1 MTTPRLLVI
10 DDDDMVLTYLSR
22 TLSHRYTI
30 MTRQDPKAAI
40 DFAAVELPDL
50 ILCDIDMPD
59 MDGGAVCAAL
69 AENPVTARI
78 PFVYLTAMVS
88 PSEVVELQGFVG
100 GRPGVAKRASMQ
112 ELIATIDSQLK
123 A

>member
-40 DFAAVELPDL
+40 ELAAVELPDL

-59 MDGGAVCAAL
+59 MDGGAGG
-69 AENPVTARI
+69 AEKGR
-78 PFVYLTAMVS
+78 FVHFDGDDCLRFR
-88 PSEVVELQGFVG
+88 G
-100 GRPGVAKRASMQ
+100 
-112 ELIATIDSQLK
+112 
-123 A
+123 